1 MNMGWRVN
9 CLQITGRGQFC
20 FKKQLKVASVPSFIT
35 AAIGTYF
42 VFSRLKP
49 VRNVALRAPPVPTKP
64 VTNPDIHPP
73 EITVHKL
80 VGNFSFSLTKNET
93 EIKIKNIPRITLRV
107 SCEIIPTREA
117 PRKLS
122 QTLGIPNV
130 IIIFLSNPCLKKI
143 VFGFLVMC
151 LF

>member
-1 MNMGWRVN
+1 M
-9 CLQITGRGQFC
+9 
-20 FKKQLKVASVPSFIT
+20 ASVPSVIT
-35 AAIGTYF
+35 AAVATYF

-64 VTNPDIHPP
+64 VTNPDIPPP

-80 VGNFSFSLTKNET
+80 VGNFSFGLTKNET
-93 EIKIKNIPRITLRV
+93 EIKIKNTPRITLRV

-122 QTLGIPNV
+122 KMLGIPNV
-130 IIIFLSNPCLKKI
+130 IIIFLSNPCLKELILPRLPKR
-143 VFGFLVMC
+143 
-151 LF
+151 

>member
-1 MNMGWRVN
+1 
-9 CLQITGRGQFC
+9 
-20 FKKQLKVASVPSFIT
+20 VACVPSFIT
-35 AAIGTYF
+35 AAVGTYF

-73 EITVHKL
+73 EITVHQL
-80 VGNFSFSLTKNET
+80 VGNFSFGLTKNET
-93 EIKIKNIPRITLRV
+93 EIKIKNTPRITLRV

-122 QTLGIPNV
+122 QTLGIPDV

>member
-1 MNMGWRVN
+1 M
-9 CLQITGRGQFC
+9 
-20 FKKQLKVASVPSFIT
+20 ASVPSFIT
-35 AAIGTYF
+35 AAVGTYF

-64 VTNPDIHPP
+64 PDIHPP

-80 VGNFSFSLTKNET
+80 VGNFSFGLTKNET
-93 EIKIKNIPRITLRV
+93 EIKIKNTPRITLRV

-143 VFGFLVMC
+143 VFGFLVMS